1 MPLAQKRTKLAS
13 RQFPESQ
20 AETKTISFTPR
31 SQNQDNRFQR
41 IRDVIIDFLENQ
53 LSVVGRHDELISC
66 QKLAVNQV
74 TKVFPL
80 EFKKR
85 TYTYSRT

>member
-1 MPLAQKRTKLAS
+1 MGFKELGTLLS
-13 RQFPESQ
+13 
-20 AETKTISFTPR
+20 I
-31 SQNQDNRFQR
+31 
-41 IRDVIIDFLENQ
+41 FLENQ
-53 LSVVGRHDELISC
+53 LSVVGKHNELIFC

-85 TYTYSRT
+85 TYTYSWT